1 MNDLEIKNIPDLYTQ
16 ILEETEKRGF
26 TMPSDLKICSLLRTL
41 VASKPDG
48 SFLELGTG
56 TGLSTSWI
64 LDGMSSNSAVISIDN
79 DSGFQKIANKFLGS
93 DNRLTLV
100 ETDGENWIKEN
111 SSLRFDLIFAD
122 TWPGKYSLLEET
134 LLMLKMGGIYI
145 VDDMLPQPNWP
156 EGHNLKAKNLI
167 AELDSLEGYAITKME
182 WSTGLMMLVKSSG

>member
-26 TMPSDLKICSLLRTL
+26 TMSSDLKICSLLRTL
-41 VASKPDG
+41 VVSKPDG

-64 LDGMSSNSAVISIDN
+64 LDGMSSNSTVISIDN
-79 DSGFQKIANKFLGS
+79 DSGFQKVANKFLGS
-93 DNRLTLV
+93 DNRLTLN

-111 SSLRFDLIFAD
+111 SKLRFDLIFAD

-134 LLMLKMGGIYI
+134 L
-145 VDDMLPQPNWP
+145 
-156 EGHNLKAKNLI
+156 
-167 AELDSLEGYAITKME
+167 
-182 WSTGLMMLVKSSG
+182 